1 MKPPEPVPVAPPE
14 PTPEPEP
21 VVAAEVDAVPIES
34 APALIAAVAS
44 ESVSLGPGLDNGAGG
59 GRRGG
64 NGLDDGV
71 GLGPGKQRGS
81 GGDLYTPGN
90 GSSPP
95 TLRYAPRPN
104 YTPEAMVRHI
114 RGEVHLDCLAL
125 ATGSVGKCEI
135 VKSLDSNNFGLD
147 AEALK
152 TATQFRFTPAMKSG
166 EAIPALVRIVLEF
179 NLR

>member
-14 PTPEPEP
+14 PAPEPEP
-21 VVAAEVDAVPIES
+21 VVAAEVDAAPIES

-44 ESVSLGPGLDNGAGG
+44 ESVSLGPGLDSGAGG

-114 RGEVHLDCLAL
+114 RGEVASRLPRARHW
-125 ATGSVGKCEI
+125 E
-135 VKSLDSNNFGLD
+135 
-147 AEALK
+147 
-152 TATQFRFTPAMKSG
+152 RG
-166 EAIPALVRIVLEF
+166 EVRDRQVTRLEQ
-179 NLR
+179 LRPRR